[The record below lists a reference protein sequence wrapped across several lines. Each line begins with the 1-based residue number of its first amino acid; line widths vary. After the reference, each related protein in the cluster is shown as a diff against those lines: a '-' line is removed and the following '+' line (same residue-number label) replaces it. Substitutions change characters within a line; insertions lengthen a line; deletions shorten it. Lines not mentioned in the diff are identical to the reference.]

1 MVSEEVSGAVS
12 ILPQMNAG
20 GTADPAEAVWP
31 YSAFHNKTI
40 ITAQKTAAR
49 SWAARDA
56 MPQSNGGNG
65 QGLAYAHPARF
76 QARICGHERFQFYP
90 VLLGNRH
97 RGFAG

>member
-12 ILPQMNAG
+12 ILPQMIVG

-49 SWAARDA
+49 SWAAREA
-56 MPQSNGGNG
+56 MPRSNSGNG
-65 QGLAYAHPARF
+65 QGLAYSHPARF
-76 QARICGHERFQFYP
+76 QARICGQEGFQFYP
-90 VLLGNRH
+90 VLLCNRQ
-97 RGFAG
+97 GSFAR